1 MNDPRPPA
9 ASSVARRVVWTLA
22 AVIVLPHELAHALA
36 ARLAGLT
43 PVVEILPQ
51 WDGAVTP
58 LGRFDAAIGDATPTW
73 AIRAV
78 AVAPLPIYLGVTA
91 GLRLTVAPE
100 GPVVVPL
107 LLHLAYSANLSGGD
121 IAVCA
126 RPTAAR
132 DAGAFVVPASRWQ
145 ALPVL
150 TAPVTTAA
158 VAALLLV
165 G

>member
-1 MNDPRPPA
+1 MSDPRPPA
-9 ASSVARRVVWTLA
+9 ASSAARRVVWTFA
-22 AVIVLPHELAHALA
+22 AVIVLPHELAHALV

-43 PVVEILPQ
+43 PTVEILPQ
-51 WDGAVTP
+51 WDGPATP
-58 LGRFDAAIGDATPTW
+58 LGRFDATIGDATPTW
-73 AIRAV
+73 VIRAV
-78 AVAPLPIYLGVTA
+78 AVAPLPTHLGVTA

-107 LLHLAYSANLSGGD
+107 LLYLAYSASLSGGD

-150 TAPVTTAA
+150 TAPVTTVA
-158 VAALLLV
+158 VAALLFV
-165 G
+165 

>member
-1 MNDPRPPA
+1 
-9 ASSVARRVVWTLA
+9 
-22 AVIVLPHELAHALA
+22 LPHELAHALV
-36 ARLAGLT
+36 ARLAGLSPT
-43 PVVEILPQ
+43 VEILPQ
-51 WDGAVTP
+51 WDGPATP

-73 AIRAV
+73 VIRAV
-78 AVAPLPIYLGVTA
+78 AVAPLPIHLAVTA

-100 GPVVVPL
+100 GPLVVPL
-107 LLHLAYSANLSGGD
+107 LLYLAYSASLSGGD
-121 IAVCA
+121 VAVCA

-150 TAPVTTAA
+150 TAPVATVA

-165 G
+165 